1 MIRDPVV
8 WKVDLGGRRNGDLMP
23 LNTGWSR
30 ELATGRQQAKGRM
43 GLRTLELT
51 TEK

>member
-1 MIRDPVV
+1 MKEERV
-8 WKVDLGGRRNGDLMP
+8 LDLMP
-23 LNTGWSR
+23 LNVGCSC
-30 ELATGRQQAKGRM
+30 ELATGRQQAEGRM